1 MLPIGRAETSVGRRF
16 LGSSRRE
23 PKLACVRWRPR
34 HGFAI
39 AQVGK
44 TIYAVSGVNNAGAA
58 GTLSVFPSTRSTS
71 PDNTIC
77 SSRMSYL
84 MPIVDSDG
92 NDAAMLLRVGLRPG
106 KRPGQRGAPKF
117 QGQSLRQ
124 RPWSARHPALCRSG
138 RWGSPEASW
147 PPGPRARGRRAG
159 VRSPTSRS

>member
-92 NDAAMLLRVGLRPG
+92 SDAAMLLRVGCAWKAPRTAGRP
-106 KRPGQRGAPKF
+106 QI
-117 QGQSLRQ
+117 S
-124 RPWSARHPALCRSG
+124 RSKPQAATLV
-138 RWGSPEASW
+138 GSTSSTLSERAM
-147 PPGPRARGRRAG
+147 GIARGFMASG
-159 VRSPTSRS
+159 TSRTRSM